1 MNKAADCYLLSFDWH
16 YIVIISHFTVVTVEV
31 SNLFELVEVV
41 NIALVAV
48 GVILLVALLAGAFY
62 CCRRAL

>member
-1 MNKAADCYLLSFDWH
+1 VV
-16 YIVIISHFTVVTVEV
+16 IVSHLTAVTVEA
-31 SNLFELVEVV
+31 SNLFARVEVV